1 MIRMISLGTAIAV
14 VALGAPDFA
23 RAQTRT
29 LDAFVAEAN
38 RVPMNATAAFR
49 PSARR
54 LLNEGGEAMRAV
66 IQEAR
71 AARAA
76 GRPTGA
82 CPPEGIEVD
91 ARQLLGFFNAIPQPR
106 RARMSVRDGF
116 REWLASRHP
125 CR

>member
-1 MIRMISLGTAIAV
+1 MIRTISLGAAIALF
-14 VALGAPDFA
+14 AASAPDLA
-23 RAQTRT
+23 QAQTRT

-38 RVPMNATAAFR
+38 RVPRNATAAFR

-54 LLNEGGEAMRAV
+54 LLNEGGTAMREV
-66 IQEAR
+66 IGEAR

-76 GRPTGA
+76 GRPTAA
-82 CPPEGIEVD
+82 CPPERVEVD
-91 ARQLLGFFNAIPQPR
+91 AGQLLGFFNAIPPSR

>member
-1 MIRMISLGTAIAV
+1 MTRTITLGAAIALLAIAAPEF
-14 VALGAPDFA
+14 AL
-23 RAQTRT
+23 AQTRT
-29 LDAFVAEAN
+29 LDAFVTEAN
-38 RVPMNATAAFR
+38 RIPMNATAAFR

-54 LLNEGGEAMRAV
+54 LMNEGGDAMRAV
-66 IQEAR
+66 IGEAR

-76 GRPTGA
+76 GRPTAA
-82 CPPEGIEVD
+82 CPPERIEVD
-91 ARQLLGFFNAIPQPR
+91 ARQLLGFLNAIPQAR